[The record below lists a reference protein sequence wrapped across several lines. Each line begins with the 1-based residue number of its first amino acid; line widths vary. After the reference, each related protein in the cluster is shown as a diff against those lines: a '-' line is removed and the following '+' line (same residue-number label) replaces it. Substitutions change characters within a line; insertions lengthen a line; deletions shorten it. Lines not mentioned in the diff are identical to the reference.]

1 MPPRSTATVNID
13 DPEVQADAT
22 STNGNSDELQF
33 FKVRLSHPHANKRTV
48 FRSVS
53 ETRARA
59 FVVNRFPRGS
69 EAYLEKPDGTFESY
83 EAERAG
89 ERGQDADQWAD
100 FDPATYQPP
109 EEAVAPGQSAWADV
123 EG

>member
-1 MPPRSTATVNID
+1 MATTTRS
-13 DPEVQADAT
+13 QT
-22 STNGNSDELQF
+22 STDSVTDTKSDEPQF
-33 FKVRLSHPHANKRTV
+33 FKVRLSHPSSNKRIV

-53 ETRARA
+53 EKRARTW
-59 FVVNRFPRGS
+59 VQNRFPRGS
-69 EAYLEKPDGTFESY
+69 EAYLEKPDGTFESF

-89 ERGQDADQWAD
+89 ENGTDADQWAD
-100 FDPATYQPP
+100 FDPATWQPP